1 MTSSPSK
8 PENLTLVLLAA
19 GIGSRYGGAK
29 QLESFG
35 PGGETIMDYSIFD
48 ARRAG
53 FSKVVFVIRHG
64 MESEFR
70 AALGGRIEKQI
81 DVAYVE
87 QRLDALPAGF
97 SPPADRTKPWGT
109 GQALLAA
116 AAAVRD
122 PFIAANADDFY
133 GSGAYRVM
141 AEFLHANRATPRPTY
156 AMVGYRLRDT
166 LSESGAVSRGVCHCD
181 AGGWLTDIVET
192 TNIERTG
199 DDGRWIDAGGVSH
212 ALPGETLVSMNFW
225 GFQPGFFDVL
235 GRGFETFIRRN
246 AASTK
251 AEFYLPFA
259 VRDAMTA
266 VGARVK
272 VLQSADA
279 WCGVTHR
286 ADRANVERML
296 RDLVELGTYP
306 RTLWT

>member
-1 MTSSPSK
+1 MATSSTQRGD
-8 PENLTLVLLAA
+8 LTLVLLAA

-64 MESEFR
+64 MEAEFR
-70 AALGGRIEKQI
+70 EALGNRIEKQMA
-81 DVAYVE
+81 VRYVE
-87 QRLDALPAGF
+87 QRLDALPPGF
-97 SPPADRTKPWGT
+97 TPPAERVKPWGT

-116 AAAVRD
+116 ADVVGE

-133 GSGAYRVM
+133 GSSAYSVM
-141 AEFLHANRATPRPTY
+141 AEFLSANRSTPKPTY

-166 LSESGAVSRGVCHCD
+166 LSESGTVSRGVCHCD

-192 TNIERTG
+192 TNIEQSG
-199 DDGRWIDAGGVSH
+199 DDGRWIDDAGVSH
-212 ALPGETLVSMNFW
+212 SIPGETLVSMNFW

-235 GRGFETFIRRN
+235 RAGFSAFIQKN
-246 AASTK
+246 ATSAK

-259 VRDAMTA
+259 VREAMKS

-286 ADRANVERML
+286 ADRANVEKML
-296 RDLVELGTYP
+296 RDLVEMGTYP
-306 RTLWT
+306 RRLWT